1 MFSRR
6 AKYNYDCTG
15 KEVGRTEY
23 RHEYRATLKMACN
36 HCINAHP
43 SSRGAVMA
51 SGSYLRQPHLQHE
64 IKCEPLWATNEEALR
79 REERA
84 RLARERSMAAAAA
97 VRRASRATSS
107 ASAGI
112 YPREEQGTSGGHR
125 QLRLNRA
132 NPSVATARGPTIADR
147 PKVSSVRF
155 SRPLTDSG
163 NGGIGDSISRD
174 SGGGSLLRAQQQ
186 WVERQANDAEDE
198 SDEEVN
204 SAVDSSAL
212 TSSNERRSNFERRET
227 RRAARSRRRELRD
240 DASHRGGRSVD
251 DEALKE
257 FEVKVRTMH

>member
-1 MFSRR
+1 MNRSLH
-6 AKYNYDCTG
+6 CTALE
-15 KEVGRTEY
+15 KEVGRTESALQY

-36 HCINAHP
+36 HYINAHP

-64 IKCEPLWATNEEALR
+64 IKCEPLWAANDEALR
-79 REERA
+79 RDERA

-97 VRRASRATSS
+97 VRRASRATSN

-112 YPREEQGTSGGHR
+112 YPHEEQGTSGGHR
-125 QLRLNRA
+125 QLRLSRA

-155 SRPLTDSG
+155 SRPLTDHFVV
-163 NGGIGDSISRD
+163 GDSISRD

-212 TSSNERRSNFERRET
+212 TSSKERRSNFERRET
-227 RRAARSRRRELRD
+227 RCAARSRRRELRD
-240 DASHRGGRSVD
+240 DASRRGGRSVD